1 MKKILRV
8 IFNMM
13 LLVVIIIIVAGTCVR
28 QVNQTENNQKVEIL
42 EEAIDKHQ
50 VSDEVKEDVKDI
62 LDTFKK
68 EEYLLSDNSIGILE
82 IPKLNYKASIGEG
95 TNFDEVDQE
104 IGHIK
109 DTALPGQKGN
119 VLLEGSTHL
128 KFKKS
133 ILELSSLEKED
144 SFIIKTLNGE
154 FRYVVLNKKVVP
166 KKQVIMKGEENM
178 NESMLTIL
186 IKGYP
191 EEYLMIQ
198 AKLL

>member
-8 IFNMM
+8 IVNII
-13 LLVVIIIIVAGTCVR
+13 LLVVVIVVVAGTCVR

-50 VSDEVKEDVKDI
+50 VSDEIKEDVKDV
-62 LDTFKK
+62 LDTFEK

-82 IPKLNYKASIGEG
+82 VPKLNYKASIGEG
-95 TNFDEVDQE
+95 TNFDKVDQE

-154 FRYVVLNKKVVP
+154 FRYVVLNKKIVP
-166 KKQVIMKGEENM
+166 KKQVIMTGEENM
-178 NESMLTIL
+178 DESMLTIL
-186 IKGYP
+186 INGNP
-191 EEYLMIQ
+191 EEYLVIH

>member
-8 IFNMM
+8 IVNII
-13 LLVVIIIIVAGTCVR
+13 LLAVVIVVVAGTCVR

-82 IPKLNYKASIGEG
+82 VPKLNYKASIGEG
-95 TNFDEVDQE
+95 TDFDKVDQE

-109 DTALPGQKGN
+109 DTALPGQKGD

-154 FRYVVLNKKVVP
+154 FRYVVLNKRIIP
-166 KKQVIMKGEENM
+166 QKQVIMKGEENM
-178 NESMLTIL
+178 DESMLTIL

-191 EEYLMIQ
+191 EEYLVIQ

>member
-8 IFNMM
+8 IVNII
-13 LLVVIIIIVAGTCVR
+13 LLVVVIVVVAGTCVR

-82 IPKLNYKASIGEG
+82 VPKLNYKASIGEG
-95 TNFDEVDQE
+95 TNFDKVDQE

-109 DTALPGQKGN
+109 DTALPGQKGD

-154 FRYVVLNKKVVP
+154 FCYVVLNKKVVP
-166 KKQVIMKGEENM
+166 KKQVIMTGEENM
-178 NESMLTIL
+178 DESMLTIL

-191 EEYLMIQ
+191 EEYLVIQ

>member
-1 MKKILRV
+1 MRKILRV
-8 IFNMM
+8 IVNVI
-13 LLVVIIIIVAGTCVR
+13 LLVVVIVVVAGTCVR
-28 QVNQTENNQKVEIL
+28 QVNQTENNQKLEIL

-50 VSDEVKEDVKDI
+50 VSDEIKEDVKDV

-82 IPKLNYKASIGEG
+82 VPKLNYKASIGEG
-95 TNFDEVDQE
+95 TNFDKVDQE

-109 DTALPGQKGN
+109 DTALPGQKGD
-119 VLLEGSTHL
+119 VLLEGSTLL

-166 KKQVIMKGEENM
+166 KKQVIIKGEENM
-178 NESMLTIL
+178 DEPMLTIL

-191 EEYLMIQ
+191 EEYLVIQ

>member
-8 IFNMM
+8 IVNII
-13 LLVVIIIIVAGTCVR
+13 LLVVVIVVVAGTCVK
-28 QVNQTENNQKVEIL
+28 QVKQTENNQKVEIL
-42 EEAIDKHQ
+42 EDAIDKHQ

-82 IPKLNYKASIGEG
+82 VPKLNYKASIGEG
-95 TNFDEVDQE
+95 TNFDKVDQE

-109 DTALPGQKGN
+109 DTALPGQKGD

-128 KFKKS
+128 QFKKS
-133 ILELSSLEKED
+133 ILELSSLEKDD

-166 KKQVIMKGEENM
+166 KKQVAMKGGENTD
-178 NESMLTIL
+178 ESMLKIL

-191 EEYLMIQ
+191 EEYMVIQ

>member
-8 IFNMM
+8 IVNII
-13 LLVVIIIIVAGTCVR
+13 LLVVVIVVVAGTCVR

-82 IPKLNYKASIGEG
+82 VPKLNYKASIGEG
-95 TNFDEVDQE
+95 TDFDKVGQE

-109 DTALPGQKGN
+109 DTALPGQKGD

-144 SFIIKTLNGE
+144 GFIIKTLNGE
-154 FRYVVLNKKVVP
+154 FRYVVLNKRVVP
-166 KKQVIMKGEENM
+166 QKQVIMKGEENM
-178 NESMLTIL
+178 DESMLTIL

-191 EEYLMIQ
+191 EEYLVIQ